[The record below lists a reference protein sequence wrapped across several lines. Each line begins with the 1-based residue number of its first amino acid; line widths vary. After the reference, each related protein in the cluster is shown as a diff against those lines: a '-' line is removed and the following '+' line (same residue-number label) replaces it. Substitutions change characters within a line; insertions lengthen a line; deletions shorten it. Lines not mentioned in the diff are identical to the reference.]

1 MEEWAKKEEGGR
13 NEDDGREE
21 RENRI
26 RGRRMG
32 KTSCS

>member
-1 MEEWAKKEEGGR
+1 MGKQEEGGR
-13 NEDDGREE
+13 KEDDGREE
-21 RENRI
+21 WENRI